1 MCSFQQE
8 AVEQDCYSGNGKL
21 GSSVVCVAVPPGLPR
36 MKLGRLEIP
45 DREMEDLCRRWRVRE
60 LAVFG
65 SVLRDDFGPE
75 SDVDL
80 LVTFAP
86 DAPWTLLD
94 LVEIRDNFADLVGR
108 PVDII
113 ERSTVEASPNW
124 IRRRK
129 ILSTARPIDVTG

>member
-1 MCSFQQE
+1 
-8 AVEQDCYSGNGKL
+8 
-21 GSSVVCVAVPPGLPR
+21 

-45 DREMEDLCRRWRVRE
+45 DGEMEDLCRRWQVRE
-60 LAVFG
+60 LAAFG

-94 LVEIRDNFADLVGR
+94 LVEIRDDFADLVGR

-113 ERSTVEASPNW
+113 ERSTVETSPNW
-124 IRRRK
+124 IRRRE
-129 ILSTARPIDVTG
+129 ILGTAQAIYVPG

>member
-1 MCSFQQE
+1 MKIGTLD
-8 AVEQDCYSGNGKL
+8 VSGHDIE
-21 GSSVVCVAVPPGLPR
+21 S
-36 MKLGRLEIP
+36 
-45 DREMEDLCRRWRVRE
+45 LCRRWQIVD

-94 LVEIRDNFADLVGR
+94 LVAIRNDFSGVLSR
-108 PVDII
+108 PVDLI
-113 ERSTVEASPNW
+113 ERSTIESSPNW
-124 IRRRK
+124 IRRRE
-129 ILSTARPIDVTG
+129 ILGTAQPVNVPG